1 MSKQTTGADT
11 PLMKTTA
18 RRDEAKYRL
27 LPPLEPESYAGLKA
41 NIALNGVLVPI
52 VRDESGQILDGFAR
66 AQIAEELGYE
76 CPTVTLRG
84 LGDQEKRSQ
93 VRALNLARRQLDQR
107 AKRAIIADQLR
118 EHPGRSNRWIA
129 RSLGVDDKTVASV
142 RAELRST
149 AEIPQLA
156 RLVGADGKWRPAAR
170 GSAPAVSGGEPASI
184 GEAPASSSW
193 EAGDTSDPLMDLDEE
208 AILRAAAQIRQR
220 RVAEQ
225 LRRTQERRRWTA
237 PPPPRLGKGA
247 FVLHGDCL
255 DLIPSLEDGSV
266 GLVVTSP
273 PYAEQRAGHY
283 EGVPEA
289 VYPEFTV
296 SWMEALRPKLRDDG
310 SVLIVIRPHL
320 RHGVLNDYVLRTR
333 LALRESG
340 WHECEELIWYKP
352 DAPPLGSLHRPRRT
366 WESVLWY
373 GRSPQ
378 PYCDLKACGRE
389 SDRLGF
395 EGSLRFGVGGQSPL
409 NGGQG
414 VGRASGVARTGD
426 VLIAP
431 VGENEPGVDHPAV
444 FPLSLAQQ
452 LIKTFSMEEDLV
464 LDPFCGSGQTLLA
477 AKGCGRRYLG
487 FEREERY
494 VRVALGRLGK

>member
-1 MSKQTTGADT
+1 MPSM
-11 PLMKTTA
+11 PKTTT

-27 LPPLEPESYAGLKA
+27 LPPLEPESYAGLKT

-52 VRDESGQILDGFAR
+52 VRDESGHILDGFAR
-66 AQIAEELGYE
+66 AQIAKELGYE

-156 RLVGADGKWRPAAR
+156 RLVGSDGKWRPATR
-170 GSAPAVSGGEPASI
+170 TPDGPGGEAAPI
-184 GEAPASSSW
+184 DHAPASSPW
-193 EAGDTSDPLMDLDEE
+193 VVGDTSDPLMGLDEE

-225 LRRTQERRRWTA
+225 LRRAQERRRRAA
-237 PPPPRLGKGA
+237 PPPPRRGKGA

-255 DLIPSLEDGSV
+255 DLIPGLEDGSV

-273 PYAEQRAGHY
+273 PYAEQRSGHY
-283 EGVPEA
+283 EGVPET

-296 SWMEALRPKLRDDG
+296 SWMETLRPKLRDDG

-340 WHECEELIWYKP
+340 WNECEELIWYKP
-352 DAPPLGSLHRPRRT
+352 DAPPLGSLQRPRRT

-389 SDRLGF
+389 SARLGF

-414 VGRASGVARTGD
+414 AGRSNGVARIGD
-426 VLIAP
+426 VLVAP
-431 VGENEPGVDHPAV
+431 VGENETGMDHPAV
-444 FPLSLAQQ
+444 FPLALAKR
-452 LIKTFSMEEDLV
+452 LVETFSMEGDLV
-464 LDPFCGSGQTLLA
+464 IDPFCGSGQTLLA
-477 AKGCGRRYLG
+477 ARECGRRYLG
-487 FEREERY
+487 IEREERY

>member
-1 MSKQTTGADT
+1 
-11 PLMKTTA
+11 MKTTT

-84 LGDQEKRSQ
+84 LGEQEKRSQ

-118 EHPGRSNRWIA
+118 EHPDRSNRWIA

-170 GSAPAVSGGEPASI
+170 GSAPAGSGGE
-184 GEAPASSSW
+184 
-193 EAGDTSDPLMDLDEE
+193 AGDASDPSMGLDEE

-225 LRRTQERRRWTA
+225 LRGAQERRRRTA
-237 PPPPRLGKGA
+237 PSPPKKRKGCP
-247 FVLHGDCL
+247 VLHGDCL
-255 DLIPSLEDGSV
+255 DLIPGLEDGSV
-266 GLVVTSP
+266 GLVITSP

-340 WHECEELIWYKP
+340 WNECEELIWYKP

-395 EGSLRFGVGGQSPL
+395 EGSLRFVVGGESPL

-414 VGRASGVARTGD
+414 VGRTSGVARIGD
-426 VLIAP
+426 VLVAP
-431 VGENEPGVDHPAV
+431 IGENETGVDHPAV

-452 LIKTFSMEEDLV
+452 LIKSFSMEEDLV

-494 VRVALGRLGK
+494 VEIALERLGRRSRPSS